1 MVADWCE
8 QGKEAHTLVATGL
21 GKNKIMLNIL
31 QVGLSRLV
39 SRSYFHLSQRETL
52 CSNKKKKDI
61 PVQLRNSKHAEIVE
75 NGCEMEFC
83 IAGA

>member
-1 MVADWCE
+1 
-8 QGKEAHTLVATGL
+8 
-21 GKNKIMLNIL
+21 MLNIL

-39 SRSYFHLSQRETL
+39 SRSCFYLSQRETL
-52 CSNKKKKDI
+52 CSNEKMDVL
-61 PVQLRNSKHAEIVE
+61 VQLRNSKHAEIIE